1 MRNDNHLEQYYK
13 GVIKENL
20 HEFYKSS
27 NFEVLEPHLI
37 THDLLTED
45 ESTKL
50 VGMESRLIG
59 KTNKGQYFY
68 SMVLPSKGKFAY
80 CTFVT
85 CLCEAL
91 QKNPHPG
98 HSDLFDLLTKDQLQ
112 TTKPPANNSNND
124 VSGLSISSVNSSES
138 FSQPLDTVQ
147 QSSASA
153 QQPLASAQQPLAP
166 AQQLPSST
174 PSDRQ
179 RDQMVARGQPIQEQ
193 TGSRQLHA
201 PPLPPPKALVP
212 PMQRMSL
219 EEHHYAFPESVST
232 DMDSQ
237 IGTLYKV
244 VTTL

>member
-1 MRNDNHLEQYYK
+1 MSNRGFSPSGNLNSNLNNFISCCSGMRNDNHLEQYYK

-68 SMVLPSKGKFAY
+68 STVLPSKGKFAY

-98 HSDLFDLLTKDQLQ
+98 HSDLFGLLTKDQPISLQ
-112 TTKPPANNSNND
+112 TTQPPANNSDND
-124 VSGLSISSVNSSES
+124 VLGLSISSVNSSES
-138 FSQPLDTVQ
+138 SQPLDTVQ

-153 QQPLASAQQPLAP
+153 QQPLASAQKPP
-166 AQQLPSST
+166 

-193 TGSRQLHA
+193 RQLHA
-201 PPLPPPKALVP
+201 PPIPPPTALVP

-219 EEHHYAFPESVST
+219 EEHESDT
-232 DMDSQ
+232 DSEID
-237 IGTLYKV
+237 
-244 VTTL
+244 TT